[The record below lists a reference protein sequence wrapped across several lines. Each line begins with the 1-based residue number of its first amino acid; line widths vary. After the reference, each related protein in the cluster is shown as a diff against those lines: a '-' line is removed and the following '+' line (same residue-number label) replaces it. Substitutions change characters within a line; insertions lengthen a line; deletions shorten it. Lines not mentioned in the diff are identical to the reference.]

1 MEASTANEARPV
13 IQRRPWTSHVIHN
26 PRLIFSSV
34 MLALVFFTFGFDGS
48 VMGGILA
55 MKPFVHQF
63 GTGYTP
69 IGRVLTSTDISV
81 MTAVPT
87 TGCLLGLPLAA
98 YCGDKWGRRK
108 TLLLGCLIS
117 AVAAAIQTAS
127 FGMAQLVIG
136 RWFANAAIFLFI
148 VMGST
153 FLAEISPNELRGS
166 LIGLSIVTIDAA
178 AVLSNGINWAVSTD
192 MTPFSFRFPMG
203 LQIAFPVVLIA
214 GLYFTEDSPTFYLT
228 RSEDSRALKSL
239 RMIRR
244 GYHEQE
250 IEAEFV
256 ALKAQAALR
265 AEEVHVPWTHIFK
278 GVNLRRTMLALSI
291 GNMQQ
296 LSGIVFATNY
306 ATIFLATIG
315 SDISPFLLALATSIL
330 AFGGAIAGLFV
341 VDAFGRRP
349 LALTTFVILFIIN
362 LVIGVLGF
370 TNYLHN
376 QNISRAIAAFCCM
389 FAFFFAAGFGPLT
402 YVVSG
407 EMPTARLRNKTS
419 AFSFFVLACFS
430 TVVQYI
436 MPYIANAPGN
446 LGPKTYLIFAGWM
459 FGCCFV
465 TFFWFP
471 ETKGRTPAELD
482 EMFEAR
488 VPARKFKNY
497 ICHVNIENIMNEG
510 KAGVDVTETEK
521 L

>member
-1 MEASTANEARPV
+1 MGTSVVDATHVAVP
-13 IQRRPWTSHVIHN
+13 RRSWTSHIIHN
-26 PRLIFSSV
+26 PRLIFSSFT
-34 MLALVFFTFGFDGS
+34 LALVFFTFGFDGS

-55 MKPFVHQF
+55 MPPFIHQF
-63 GTGYTP
+63 GTGKSPKGP
-69 IGRVLTSTDISV
+69 ILTSTDISV

-98 YCGDKWGRRK
+98 YCGDRWGRRK
-108 TLLLGCLIS
+108 TLILGCVLS
-117 AVAAAIQTAS
+117 AVAAAIQTSA

-136 RWFANAAIFLFI
+136 RWLANAAIFLFI

-153 FLAEISPNELRGS
+153 FLAEIAPDELRGV

-178 AVLSNGINWAVSTD
+178 AVLSNGINWAVSTN
-192 MTPFSFRFPMG
+192 MTQFAYRFPMG
-203 LQIAFPVVLIA
+203 LQIAFPIILVIGFIFVD
-214 GLYFTEDSPTFYLT
+214 DSPTFYLT

-239 RMIRR
+239 RTVRR
-244 GYHEQE
+244 GYNEQE
-250 IEAEFV
+250 IEAEFA

-265 AEEVHVPWTHIFK
+265 AQDVEVPWTHIFQ
-278 GVNLRRTMLALSI
+278 GVNLRRTLLALSI
-291 GNMQQ
+291 ANMQQ

-306 ATIFLATIG
+306 AVIFLATIG
-315 SDISPFLLALATSIL
+315 SKISPFLLALATSIL

-341 VDAFGRRP
+341 VDAVGRRP
-349 LALTTFVILFIIN
+349 LALTTFTILFFIN

-370 TNYLHN
+370 TDYLHN
-376 QNISRAIAAFCCM
+376 QSLSQTIAAFCCM

-430 TVVQYI
+430 TAVQYI
-436 MPYIANAPGN
+436 FPYIANAPAH

-459 FGCCFV
+459 LGCIVV

-488 VPARKFKNY
+488 IPARQFKNY
-497 ICHVNIENIMNEG
+497 VCSVNIENFMNED
-510 KAGVDVTETEK
+510 KAGLQVTQIEK